1 MAKAKASG
9 GRKNK
14 YQTHVEPYLN
24 DIQKWCQTMTEKQ
37 IAKKLGI
44 AYSSWCLYKNDHAE
58 LSEAIKKGRQ
68 NLVVELKS
76 TLIERAKGF
85 SYTER
90 KVIKEGGEVVR
101 EEIYTKSS
109 LPDVAALNLL
119 LKNYDKE
126 NWSND
131 PQVIELRKK
140 ELELRE
146 RQIEINEW

>member
-1 MAKAKASG
+1 MARGK
-9 GRKNK
+9 GRPNK
-14 YQTHVEPYLN
+14 YETHVKPYLE
-24 DIQKWCQTMTEKQ
+24 DIKKWCQTMTEKQ
-37 IAKKLGI
+37 IARKLGI
-44 AYSSWCLYKNDHAE
+44 AYSSWCLYKNDYSE
-58 LSEAIKKGRQ
+58 LSETIKKGRQ
-68 NLVVELKS
+68 SLVVELKS

-85 SYTER
+85 QYTEK

-146 RQIEINEW
+146 RQIENNEW

>member
-1 MAKAKASG
+1 MARGK
-9 GRKNK
+9 GRPNK
-14 YQTHVEPYLN
+14 YETHVKPYLEE
-24 DIQKWCQTMTEKQ
+24 IKKWCQTMTEKQ
-37 IAKKLGI
+37 IARKLGI
-44 AYSSWCLYKNDHAE
+44 AYSSWCLYKNDYSE
-58 LSEAIKKGRQ
+58 LSETIKKGRQ
-68 NLVVELKS
+68 SLVVELKS

-85 SYTER
+85 QYTEK

-119 LKNYDKE
+119 LKNYDAE

-131 PQVIELRKK
+131 PAVLNLRKK

-146 RQIEINEW
+146 RQIENNEW

>member
-1 MAKAKASG
+1 MARGK
-9 GRKNK
+9 GRPNK
-14 YQTHVEPYLN
+14 YETHVKPYLEE
-24 DIQKWCQTMTEKQ
+24 IKKWCQTMTEKQ
-37 IAKKLGI
+37 IARKLGI
-44 AYSSWCLYKNDHAE
+44 AYSSWCLYKNDYSE
-58 LSEAIKKGRQ
+58 LSETIKKGRQ
-68 NLVVELKS
+68 SLVVELKS

-85 SYTER
+85 QYTEK

-146 RQIEINEW
+146 RQIENNEW

>member
-1 MAKAKASG
+1 MARGK
-9 GRKNK
+9 GRPNK
-14 YQTHVEPYLN
+14 YETHVKPYLEE
-24 DIQKWCQTMTEKQ
+24 IKKWCQTMTEKQ
-37 IAKKLGI
+37 IARKLGI
-44 AYSSWCLYKNDHAE
+44 AYSSWCLYKNDYSE
-58 LSEAIKKGRQ
+58 LSETIKKGRQ
-68 NLVVELKS
+68 SLVVELKS

-85 SYTER
+85 QYTEK

-119 LKNYDKE
+119 LKNYDAE

-131 PQVIELRKK
+131 PAVLNLRKK
-140 ELELRE
+140 ELELKE